1 MDNDVILTRGEME
14 ELCRLFMEGELSV
27 GEERDL
33 AKVLSLSAER
43 GGIIDETVFLLG
55 IQRTVASCAGTDVYR
70 DSAEEVPSVEGSRQ
84 WRKIFSRIITASVCA
99 ASLIAVVSLGWE
111 TAMVGS
117 DDVSENVYTVYIDG
131 KMVSDPDVAR
141 MIALESYQEN
151 MAMLRQM
158 KEMERQERMEVE
170 SQLEIY
176 GRITDEINTY
186 KNI

>member
-1 MDNDVILTRGEME
+1 MDNDVTLTRGEME

-33 AKVLSLSAER
+33 AKILSLSAER

-55 IQRTVASCAGTDVYR
+55 IQRTAASSAGTDVYR
-70 DSAEEVPSVEGSRQ
+70 ASAEDASSVAGSRQ
-84 WRKIFSRIITASVCA
+84 WRKIFFRIITASVCA
-99 ASLIAVVSLGWE
+99 ASLIAVVSLSWK
-111 TAMVGS
+111 TAGVGS
-117 DDVSENVYTVYIDG
+117 DNVSENVYTVYIDG
-131 KMVSDPDVAR
+131 KMVADPDVAR
-141 MIALESYQEN
+141 MIALESYREN